1 MGWREVIGKGKKKV
15 KKGWEKNKKKW
26 MRKEIERISNASG

>member
-15 KKGWEKNKKKW
+15 KKGWEKNKKKVD
-26 MRKEIERISNASG
+26 EERDRENK